1 MLISVLLCNLVDE
14 GNLPKIR
21 DVLLSIDD
29 LTQLYDYDFR
39 TPLHIAAVKDRA
51 EIA

>member
-1 MLISVLLCNLVDE
+1 MLVSVLLCNLTAE
-14 GNLPKIR
+14 GNYAKIR
-21 DVLLSIDD
+21 DVLMNVEDLSIY
-29 LTQLYDYDFR
+29 QDYDFR